1 MHSKYLDGTIEVITG
16 PMFSGK
22 SEELIK
28 RIKTLYYA
36 NIKTLVIKH
45 SNENR
50 FLENEIFSRKGTS
63 IKAFNANNVH
73 DIKKLFNFSYQ
84 ALAIDEIQFF
94 ENDLVD
100 YLDVLANK
108 GIKIIVSGLDQNFL
122 RKPFGII
129 PSLMAI
135 AENVTKLKA
144 VCAICKNAAA
154 CSFRKNNNKDEIY
167 IGNAEAYEARCRQC
181 YYYGNK
187 S

>member
-1 MHSKYLDGTIEVITG
+1 MKKAISVLLGLLLALSVTACSETNDEEMSIQPSE
-16 PMFSGK
+16 F
-22 SEELIK
+22 SEE
-28 RIKTLYYA
+28 TLE
-36 NIKTLVIKH
+36 V
-45 SNENR
+45 
-50 FLENEIFSRKGTS
+50 LE
-63 IKAFNANNVH
+63 
-73 DIKKLFNFSYQ
+73 LFD
-84 ALAIDEIQFF
+84 DEIQFF